1 MNGPEIVKSC
11 IKNTQLYFSM
21 DSATT
26 SDAEDAKA
34 KKIKRVLPLMV
45 GVSLFMDQLDA
56 TIVNTAIPA
65 MSVSLGVSPLSLKA
79 VMTSYLLS
87 LAVCITLSGWMAD
100 RFGSRRVFASAVAL
114 FTIASFLCGVSHSLE
129 MLIAARVL
137 QGVAAALMMPVG
149 RLLIVRT
156 FEKSEL
162 LKAMNFV
169 IIPALM
175 GPLLGPTVGGLI
187 IHWFSWQMIFFI
199 NIPIGV
205 AILLMVKQYVPDYRG
220 MERKPF
226 DWLGFVLFGSGFA
239 LLTWMLDLV
248 GSNHPDVDLIL
259 PGGIISLLMIG
270 GYVLYSQR
278 VPTPLLNLKLFDIRT
293 FRISVLGG
301 FFSRLGLGAL
311 PFILPFF
318 FQVGLGFPAWKAGL
332 LTIPTA
338 LAAISMKVFSS
349 KVLATLGYKRVLIL
363 NTALIALTF
372 GVYAF
377 IDAQTPV
384 ELILLVNLCMGLF
397 SSLQMASINS
407 MAFADISKNNAS
419 MASTIS
425 SSMQQMTMNFGLASG
440 ALIAGFFLQNREGA
454 SAEETI
460 AAVQHSFLA
469 LGVMT
474 VASVVWFLNL
484 RKEDGTQMTGHR

>member
-1 MNGPEIVKSC
+1 
-11 IKNTQLYFSM
+11 M
-21 DSATT
+21 DSVKTP
-26 SDAEDAKA
+26 DAEDAKTR
-34 KKIKRVLPLMV
+34 KIKRILPLIV

-65 MSVSLGVSPLSLKA
+65 MSVSLGVTPLSLKA

-114 FTIASFLCGVSHSLE
+114 FTFASFLCGISNSLE
-129 MLIAARVL
+129 MLIASRVL

-156 FEKSEL
+156 FDKSEL

-175 GPLLGPTVGGLI
+175 GPLLGPTIGGLI

-199 NIPIGV
+199 NIPIGI
-205 AILLMVKQYVPDYRG
+205 AILYLVKDYVPQYQS
-220 MERKPF
+220 EEKKSF
-226 DWLGFVLFGSGFA
+226 DFWGFLLFGTGFG

-248 GSNHPDVDLIL
+248 GNNHPNFALII
-259 PGGIISLLMIG
+259 PGGMISLLMIG
-270 GYVLYSQR
+270 CAS
-278 VPTPLLNLKLFDIRT
+278 PLLNLKLFKIRT

-311 PFILPFF
+311 PFLLPFF
-318 FQVGLGFPAWKAGL
+318 YQIGLGFPAWKAGL

-363 NTALIALTF
+363 NTALIAMTF
-372 GVYAF
+372 GIYAF
-377 IDAQTPV
+377 IDAQTSV
-384 ELILLVNLCMGLF
+384 GFILLINLCMGLF

-407 MAFADISKNNAS
+407 MAFADISKNSAS

-440 ALIAGFFLQNREGA
+440 ALIAGFFLQNMEN
-454 SAEETI
+454 SNPEETI
-460 AAVQHSFLA
+460 VAVQHAFLA
-469 LGVMT
+469 LGLMT
-474 VASVVWFLNL
+474 AASVVWFFYL
-484 RKEDGTQMTGHR
+484 RKDDGAQIAGRP

>member
-1 MNGPEIVKSC
+1 
-11 IKNTQLYFSM
+11 M
-21 DSATT
+21 DSVKTP
-26 SDAEDAKA
+26 DAEDAKTR
-34 KKIKRVLPLMV
+34 KIKRILPLIV

-65 MSVSLGVSPLSLKA
+65 MSVSLGVTPLSLKA

-114 FTIASFLCGVSHSLE
+114 FTFASFLCGISHSLE
-129 MLIAARVL
+129 MLIASRVL

-156 FEKSEL
+156 FDKSEL

-175 GPLLGPTVGGLI
+175 GPLLGPTIGGLI

-199 NIPIGV
+199 NIPIGI
-205 AILLMVKQYVPDYRG
+205 AILYLVKDYVPQYQS
-220 MERKPF
+220 EEKKSF
-226 DWLGFVLFGSGFA
+226 DFWGFLLFGAGFG

-248 GSNHPDVDLIL
+248 GNNHPNFALII
-259 PGGIISLLMIG
+259 PGGMISLLMIG
-270 GYVLYSQR
+270 CYVVYSQR
-278 VPTPLLNLKLFDIRT
+278 ASSPLLNLKLFKIRT

-311 PFILPFF
+311 PFLLPFF
-318 FQVGLGFPAWKAGL
+318 YQIGLGFPAWKAGL

-363 NTALIALTF
+363 NTALIAMTF
-372 GVYAF
+372 GIYAF
-377 IDAQTPV
+377 IDAQTSV
-384 ELILLVNLCMGLF
+384 EFILLINLCMGLF

-407 MAFADISKNNAS
+407 MAFADISKNSAS

-440 ALIAGFFLQNREGA
+440 ALIAGFFLQNMEN
-454 SAEETI
+454 SNPEETI
-460 AAVQHSFLA
+460 VAVQHAFLA
-469 LGVMT
+469 LGLMT
-474 VASVVWFLNL
+474 VASVVWFLYL
-484 RKEDGTQMTGHR
+484 RKDDGAQITGRP